1 MLSEQNPWIP
11 AQYKV
16 LSRHE
21 EIAGCMTLCVSR
33 DGETESFRPGQ
44 FYMIYVF
51 GHGEIPISV
60 SGNSSDHS
68 KLTFTVMNVGS
79 VTRALCS
86 TGVGAYLGMRGPF
99 GSSWPL
105 EMAEGKDI
113 VFVAGGL
120 GIAPLRPAIYYVMH
134 RRSSFGRV
142 SLFYGARSPSSIAFY
157 DEMEQW
163 RREQGIEVAITVDH
177 AGREWK
183 GRVGVVTDL
192 LRDRTFDPT
201 RTVAMVC
208 GPEVMMRFTAYS
220 LLDEG
225 VSADQLYV
233 SMERN
238 MKCAVGM
245 CGRCQ
250 YGPFFVCK
258 DGPVFSFDRVQHLFR
273 IREV

>member
-1 MLSEQNPWIP
+1 MLGEQSSWMPT
-11 AQYKV
+11 QYKV
-16 LSRHE
+16 LSRRE
-21 EIAGCMTLCVSR
+21 EIPGCTTLCVSQEEKA
-33 DGETESFRPGQ
+33 GSFQPGQ

-51 GHGEIPISV
+51 GHGEVPISV
-60 SGNSSDHS
+60 SGDSNDSSR
-68 KLTFTVMNVGS
+68 LTFTIMNVGS
-79 VTRALCS
+79 VTRALC
-86 TGVGAYLGMRGPF
+86 GVKVGSFIGLRGPF

-105 EMAEGKDI
+105 EAAAGKDV

-120 GIAPLRPAIYYVMH
+120 GIAPLRPAIYDVLR
-134 RRSSFGRV
+134 RRSSFRRV
-142 SLFYGARSPSSIAFY
+142 TLLYGARSPAAITFHQ
-157 DEMEQW
+157 EVQQW
-163 RREQGIEVAITVDH
+163 QREQSIEVAITVDH

-183 GRVGVVTDL
+183 GKVGIVTDL
-192 LRDRTFDPT
+192 LRDSTFDPA
-201 RTVAMVC
+201 RTIAMVC

-220 LLDEG
+220 LLDHG
-225 VSADQLYV
+225 VLADQLYV

-258 DGPVFSFDRVQHLFR
+258 DGPVFSFNRVQHLFR